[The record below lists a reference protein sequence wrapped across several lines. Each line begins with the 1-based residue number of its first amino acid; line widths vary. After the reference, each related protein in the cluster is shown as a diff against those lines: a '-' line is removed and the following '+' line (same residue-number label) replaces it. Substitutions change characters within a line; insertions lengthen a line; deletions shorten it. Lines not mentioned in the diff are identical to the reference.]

1 MTWIQLGPLKES
13 DLSAK
18 ITSPRSA
25 VTWSSLS
32 CWPPSFD
39 SSLCWILLSFPVEDI
54 NNRLVAGAVTLE
66 ISCDEYSGHM
76 EETFA
81 ERILISGRDLLKT
94 QHTTIR
100 STAPQRKDWCWNKGV
115 AIVCC
120 VFNKLGLLMS
130 NITVSSIW
138 SIQPSTLMKEISS
151 RIVFGFSWNS
161 VESSTKNIKNYP
173 MKISLKHVCL
183 RSVNWLINY
192 SKLQLCTQL
201 FHICFPF
208 LRHPTDV

>member
-18 ITSPRSA
+18 ITFLLSA
-25 VTWSSLS
+25 VTCSSLS

-39 SSLCWILLSFPVEDI
+39 SSLCWILVCFPVEDI
-54 NNRLVAGAVTLE
+54 NNRLVAGAV

-81 ERILISGRDLLKT
+81 GRILISGRDLLKT

-100 STAPQRKDWCWNKGV
+100 STAPQRKNWCWNKGV
-115 AIVCC
+115 AIACC

-130 NITVSSIW
+130 NITVFSIW
-138 SIQPSTLMKEISS
+138 SIQPSTLMREISS
-151 RIVFGFSWNS
+151 LTVFGFCWNS
-161 VESSTKNIKNYP
+161 VESSTKNINNYL

-183 RSVNWLINY
+183 TSVNWLINY
-192 SKLQLCTQL
+192 SKLQLCTQF

-208 LRHPTDV
+208 LRHLTNV